1 MPQAIR
7 PPKTIRTR
15 KPQQRSVETID
26 QILTAAVAV
35 IEAVGVHKL
44 TIDMVAAQAG
54 ISKGGVLHHFPA
66 KNALVVAAIG
76 RDMEKLLEDIEETAR
91 STRTFTEALAIHARQ
106 IAREK
111 GGVSPALFVAS
122 AEFPEAAEAVHTMF
136 DALRRHIAEDSETGG
151 AERTLF
157 LFAAFGI
164 LVGRGMNF
172 FRPSEEELEAL
183 FEKLDEFAAMEC

>member
-1 MPQAIR
+1 MPQAAS
-7 PPKTIRTR
+7 PPKIAR
-15 KPQQRSVETID
+15 KPQQRSAETFD
-26 QILTAAVAV
+26 QILTATVAV

-44 TIDMVAAQAG
+44 TIDMVAAHAG
-54 ISKGGVLHHFPA
+54 ISKGGVLHHFPG
-66 KNALVVAAIG
+66 KNALVVAAV
-76 RDMEKLLEDIEETAR
+76 RRNMEKLVEDIENTAR
-91 STRTFTEALAIHARQ
+91 STRSFTEALAIHARQ

-122 AEFPEAAEAVHTMF
+122 AEFPEAAEAVHAMF
-136 DALRRHIAEDSETGG
+136 STLRRHIAEDGEAGS

-172 FRPSEEELEAL
+172 FRPSEEELEGL
-183 FEKLDEFAAMEC
+183 FEKLDEFAAI